1 MATDTVVRARVD
13 ERVKEEATVVLKSM
27 GLSMTDAIQMMLI
40 RVAEEGRLP
49 FEPLV
54 PSLET
59 IAAAREAREGKL
71 EIVTLGDLR
80 AAIRADD

>member
-1 MATDTVVRARVD
+1 MATDSVVRARVD
-13 ERVKEEATVVLKSM
+13 ERVKKEASLVLESI
-27 GLSMTDAIQMMLI
+27 GLSMTDAINMMLI
-40 RVAEEGRLP
+40 RIAEEGRLP
-49 FEPLV
+49 FEPLT

-71 EIVTLGDLR
+71 ETVTLDDLR